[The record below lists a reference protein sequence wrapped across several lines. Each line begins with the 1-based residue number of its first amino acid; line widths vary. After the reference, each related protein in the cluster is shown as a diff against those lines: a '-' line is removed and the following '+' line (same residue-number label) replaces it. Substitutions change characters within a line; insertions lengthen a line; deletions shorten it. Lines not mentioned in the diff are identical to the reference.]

1 MEPKQHGSFLEPH
14 GTTKTVAHGPHTQPS
29 GGVWV
34 IRLLHQFRLIN
45 FIKEAYFFHF

>member
-29 GGVWV
+29 LAACG
-34 IRLLHQFRLIN
+34 LLDYCIN
-45 FIKEAYFFHF
+45 LD